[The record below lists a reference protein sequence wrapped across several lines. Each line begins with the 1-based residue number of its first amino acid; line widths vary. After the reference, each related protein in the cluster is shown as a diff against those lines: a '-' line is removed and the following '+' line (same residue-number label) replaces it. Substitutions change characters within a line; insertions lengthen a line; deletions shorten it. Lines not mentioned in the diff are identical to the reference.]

1 MPIPPFNE
9 HGLLPEGIHDCT
21 LAEIEA
27 RLGGFQGSDRRLQL
41 WARFKEF
48 IREARAS
55 GLVLSILVNGSFVT
69 GDAAP
74 NDIDLIIIV
83 PASHDYASELRP
95 VEYNVVSKGSVRRR
109 FGFDLLLAREDSDEL
124 RRYARF
130 FQQVRFEPEKRK
142 GILRITL

>member
-1 MPIPPFNE
+1 
-9 HGLLPEGIHDCT
+9 
-21 LAEIEA
+21 
-27 RLGGFQGSDRRLQL
+27 
-41 WARFKEF
+41 
-48 IREARAS
+48 
-55 GLVLSILVNGSFVT
+55 
-69 GDAAP
+69 
-74 NDIDLIIIV
+74 
-83 PASHDYASELRP
+83 